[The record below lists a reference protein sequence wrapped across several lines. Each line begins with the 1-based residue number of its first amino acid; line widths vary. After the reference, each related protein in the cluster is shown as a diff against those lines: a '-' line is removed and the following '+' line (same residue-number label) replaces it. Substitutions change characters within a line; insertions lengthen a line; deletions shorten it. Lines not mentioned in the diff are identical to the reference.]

1 MLSQAVLPATA
12 PPPPPCAAAG
22 LPQPSS
28 QAGAGSILP
37 PSIHAGAEAHPSS
50 HWWDLQTR
58 RFAALLP
65 RPLLIKLKFTVCA
78 LSRAGKLMSAGLDSS
93 RSRFPIGLG
102 WSCLGER
109 EALGTPSA
117 RVDGAEQGCSIQPG
131 CAASHWLWAHGP
143 VSCAGDQGQVLCLHI
158 RGPPHAATSNHGL
171 AAPSVAAEMCALPSA
186 LCAVLVSGVQSHAW
200 HRAPTLHT
208 AAFIYVGPG
217 ATLSPGEAPAPTR
230 MGWKHPVGTASG
242 RSPEW
247 LFGG

>member
-78 LSRAGKLMSAGLDSS
+78 LSRAGKLMSAGPDSS

-102 WSCLGER
+102 WSCLG
-109 EALGTPSA
+109 GTGGSGDAVCPGGWRRAGLLHPA
-117 RVDGAEQGCSIQPG
+117 RLCRQPLAVGAWPCE
-131 CAASHWLWAHGP
+131 
-143 VSCAGDQGQVLCLHI
+143 LCW
-158 RGPPHAATSNHGL
+158 RS
-171 AAPSVAAEMCALPSA
+171 
-186 LCAVLVSGVQSHAW
+186 
-200 HRAPTLHT
+200 
-208 AAFIYVGPG
+208 GPG
-217 ATLSPGEAPAPTR
+217 IVLAHSRTSPCCNFQPWPRCSQRGSGDVCSAFSSVCRSRFWGAKPCLAQSTHPAHSCFHLCGARGNSEPW
-230 MGWKHPVGTASG
+230 GGPGPHENGVEASG
-242 RSPEW
+242 GNSQWTEP
-247 LFGG
+247 